1 MRYNMNNFDRMFA
14 EDTGVVEAV
23 GRKMERKVRPEMAN
37 TAGMQLRATA
47 MLRMV
52 AEDTGALELC
62 DHRSYANTVSGRETL
77 MERLV
82 GFVADIR
89 AERAARREM
98 HSRMSAA
105 FADAK
110 RQAV

>member
-1 MRYNMNNFDRMFA
+1 MRYNMNNFVRMLA

-23 GRKMERKVRPEMAN
+23 GRKMERKVRPETTY

-62 DHRSYANTVSGRETL
+62 DHRSYANTVSCRETL

-89 AERAARREM
+89 AERAEM
-98 HSRMSAA
+98 HCRMSAA